1 MKQFVFACL
10 SLFFVVFIAP
20 GGAHALATE
29 WLAREFVSVRAI
41 VASGTSAKDK
51 AAKPLKAGVEFK
63 LEKGWKMYWRSP
75 GDAGIPL
82 SLNSGDS
89 VNVEQVE
96 LQWPAPTRYV
106 EGWGLEVWGYK
117 EKVVLPLVVKR
128 KDATQPAQLKLKLN
142 YSACSDI
149 CVPFEDTLELMIPVE
164 SKPDAQLAA
173 RIDAFEKRVPKASG
187 AHAMRIERAEIAEEK
202 KDKGVLEVL
211 LLGSG
216 VTNAAEVF
224 VEGPQ
229 GARFMKP
236 EKNTRKGRGLIVRVP
251 YELAITKKTLA
262 GEDVRVTV
270 VGADYKSVEN
280 LFKAAASKTA
290 K

>member
-1 MKQFVFACL
+1 
-10 SLFFVVFIAP
+10 
-20 GGAHALATE
+20 
-29 WLAREFVSVRAI
+29 
-41 VASGTSAKDK
+41 
-51 AAKPLKAGVEFK
+51 
-63 LEKGWKMYWRSP
+63 
-75 GDAGIPL
+75 
-82 SLNSGDS
+82 
-89 VNVEQVE
+89 
-96 LQWPAPTRYV
+96 
-106 EGWGLEVWGYK
+106 
-117 EKVVLPLVVKR
+117 
-128 KDATQPAQLKLKLN
+128 
-142 YSACSDI
+142 
-149 CVPFEDTLELMIPVE
+149 MIPVE

-229 GARFMKP
+229 GVRFMKP